1 MSLSAAL
8 ADLPH
13 LMSPVALA
21 RADTEGKFL
30 VPPHID
36 LINRELMD
44 VAFGRCERFMANL
57 PFQHGKSL
65 LLSHYFPAWMLL
77 MFPETRI
84 ILAAHEERYATN
96 FGSKV
101 KDVIERWGGP
111 LGVRLKEDS
120 QAKGEWVVDRHG
132 GGMVC
137 RGMKGALQGRPADLF
152 IIDDPLKDA
161 EQALSTVTLESQW
174 DWYQTVAFSRLGPKA
189 PIVIVTT
196 RWVKNDLC
204 GKILGEA
211 RDSGEKW
218 RVIKIPAIAKE
229 NDVLGRKP
237 GEALWPE
244 RVPLSRL
251 EMIRKKRGRW
261 FSACW
266 QQEPEDAEGM
276 WFKPKH
282 PDGSW
287 RWPLYTDLGD
297 AYALHQ
303 EGGRRRL
310 VVKGDVMIV
319 TTVDLGLEQT
329 LYRRPHRHRHV
340 RPHPLG
346 RGTGARTGEEAL
358 PSRGAGAALADVCR
372 RHRPHLVAV
381 ETGHPTLANEYRR
394 HPDIPEIRWLT
405 TESKNKLARALHAI
419 MMTENNRLY
428 LPDSD
433 PPWLYDYAS
442 EMAGFTGNDD
452 DEDDQVNDTSY
463 FCKLA
468 QELRVVRRRDE
479 QGPEVLDFGK
489 DVYGTREFYA

>member
-1 MSLSAAL
+1 MSVAEAL

-21 RADTEGKFL
+21 RADTEGKFQ

-44 VAFGRCERFMANL
+44 VAFGKTDRLMINL

-65 LLSHYFPAWMLL
+65 ISSHYFPAWVLL
-77 MFPETRI
+77 LFPHTRI
-84 ILAAHEERYATN
+84 ILAAHEERYATQY
-96 FGSKV
+96 GSKV
-101 KDVIERWGGP
+101 KDVIEKWGKP

-152 IIDDPLKDA
+152 LIDDPLKDP
-161 EQALSTVTLESQW
+161 EQALSSVILENQW

-189 PIVIVTT
+189 PIVIITT

-204 GKILGEA
+204 GKIMSES

-218 RVIKIPAIAKE
+218 KVIKIPALAKE
-229 NDVLGRKP
+229 DDILGRKP
-237 GEALWPE
+237 GEALWEE
-244 RVPLSRL
+244 RVPRARL

-276 WFKPKH
+276 WFKPKW
-282 PDGSW
+282 PDGRW
-287 RWPLYTDLGD
+287 RWPLFTDVGD
-297 AYALHQ
+297 AYSLPL
-303 EGGRRRL
+303 EGGRRKL
-310 VVKGDVMIV
+310 VVKPEVMIIV
-319 TTVDLGLEQT
+319 TVDWAWSKKSTADHTAIGTFGLTPSGEGLVLDQRNKR
-329 LYRRPHRHRHV
+329 LRP
-340 RPHPLG
+340 
-346 RGTGARTGEEAL
+346 EELA
-358 PSRGAGAALADVCR
+358 PALADVCR
-372 RHRPHLVAV
+372 DYHPHLVAV

-394 HPDIPEIRWLT
+394 HPEIPEIRWLS

-419 MMTENNRLY
+419 MMCENGRIY
-428 LPDSD
+428 VPDND

-442 EMAGFTGNDD
+442 QMAGFTGNDD
-452 DEDDQVNDTSY
+452 ESDDMVDDTSY

-468 QELRVVRRRDE
+468 QELRVVKRRDE

-489 DVYGTREFYA
+489 DVYGVREFYA